1 MKLELTSDELNIHLT
16 WYEQLLAFYM
26 AERIKIPL
34 HKIKNASSG
43 SPAFDWR
50 AVRLP
55 GTALPGVISAG
66 TYYTHNGREFWYI
79 TSQTCLTLAID
90 DEYFKRIVLTLENP
104 DYWAD
109 QIRHAKLAT
118 DRGIDESGD

>member
-1 MKLELTSDELNIHLT
+1 MQLELTPDYLNIHLT

-34 HKIKNASSG
+34 EKITNVSTG
-43 SPAFDWR
+43 PPEFTWR

-55 GTALPGVISAG
+55 GTSLPGVISAG

-79 TSQTCLTLAID
+79 TSQTCLTLIVE

-104 DYWAD
+104 GYWAD
-109 QIRHAKLAT
+109 QIQQAKSAADHRT
-118 DRGIDESGD
+118 G